1 MSRKKQSIPLSQLFS
16 DRLAA
21 ASQNPTIHAYEP
33 HEKQLAF
40 HSSTKKERLY
50 VGGNRSGKSVGGCVE
65 DIYRL
70 RGEHPFQAVPSA
82 PVAGRIVGVDFDNG
96 IEKILKPIIQK
107 WIPPSLLI
115 NGNWEDSYNK
125 GLRTLT
131 CDNGSTLEFM
141 SYVQEVDKFAG
152 TSRHFVHLD
161 EEPPRLV
168 YEECKARTL
177 DVGGVIYL
185 TMTPLEGMDWS
196 YDQLYIPGKNNDP
209 RIDVIEVDI
218 SDNPHVPQEE
228 IVEFYGNMDE
238 DTRRIRQHGE
248 YIHIGGA
255 VFKKFGD
262 HNIVPYDEFDLRYFI
277 SQGWKLYASMDH
289 GYNNPAA
296 WLWHV
301 VAPEPRLQIITF
313 FEHYMREWTIKQ
325 HASHIKDIE
334 RALGYIPEFRIGD
347 PAIAQR
353 NGETG
358 NSVKTAYAL
367 EEIYIAEGNNDVKS
381 SIDRIIS
388 YLGPV
393 ESPHWLITDNCV
405 NLMNEMKRARWK
417 RHMSPKVRDRKNAF
431 EEIENKQDHAIDAA
445 RYFFNFMPDLPHK
458 IQTPNFEQ
466 GKRYVEEMIKPVQG
480 GRIVVDSGLRRSGPE
495 TEWTII
501 ETLND
506 F

>member
-1 MSRKKQSIPLSQLFS
+1 MPRKKTSVSLSQLFTE
-16 DRLAA
+16 RLSL
-21 ASQNPTIHAYEP
+21 ASQNPSIHAYEP

-70 RGEHPFQAVPSA
+70 RGEHPYQAVRAA

-96 IEKILKPIIQK
+96 IEKILKPIIQR

-115 NGNWEDSYNK
+115 NGSWEDSFNK
-125 GLRTLT
+125 GLRMLT
-131 CDNGSTLEFM
+131 CANGSTLEFM

-152 TSRHFVHLD
+152 TSRDFVHLD

-177 DVGGVIYL
+177 DVSGVVYL

-196 YDQLYIPGKNNDP
+196 YDQLYIPGKNNHP

-218 SDNPHVPQEE
+218 ADNPHVPQEE
-228 IVEFYGNMDE
+228 VAEFYENMDE
-238 DTRRIRQHGE
+238 DTRRIRQHGQ

-262 HNIVPYDEFDLRYFI
+262 HNVISYDEFDLKNYLAA
-277 SQGWKLYASMDH
+277 GWKLYASMDH
-289 GYNNPAA
+289 GFNNPAA

-301 VAPEPRLQIITF
+301 VAPEPQYQVITF
-313 FEHYMREWTIKQ
+313 YEHYKREWTIKQ
-325 HASHIKDIE
+325 HAAYIKEIE
-334 RALGYIPEFRIGD
+334 RELGFQPEFRIGD

-367 EEIYIAEGNNDVKS
+367 EGIYIAEGNNDVKS

-388 YLGPV
+388 YLSPPQA
-393 ESPHWLITDNCV
+393 PHWLITDNCV
-405 NLMNEMKRARWK
+405 NLMNELRRARWK
-417 RHMSPKVRDRKNAF
+417 RHMSAKVRDRKNAF
-431 EEIENKQDHAIDAA
+431 EEIENKDDHAIDAA

-458 IQTPNFEQ
+458 IITKSFEE
-466 GKRYVEEMIKPVQG
+466 GKRYVEEMLRPVQG
-480 GRIVVDSGLRRSGPE
+480 GRIVVDSSLGRQPAQ

>member
-1 MSRKKQSIPLSQLFS
+1 MGRPKPKRPLSDLFS
-16 DRLAA
+16 ERLAF
-21 ASQNPTIHAYEP
+21 ASQNPSIHAYEP
-33 HEKQLAF
+33 HDRQLEF
-40 HSSTKKERLY
+40 HSSPKKERLY
-50 VGGNRSGKSVGGCVE
+50 VGANRSGKSVGGCVE

-70 RGEHPFQAVPSA
+70 RGESPFQSVPPA

-96 IEKILKPIIQK
+96 IEKILKPLIQR

-115 NGNWEDSYNK
+115 NGSWEDSYNR
-125 GLRTLT
+125 GLRVLN
-131 CDNGSTLEFM
+131 CANGSTLEFM
-141 SYVQEVDKFAG
+141 SYIQDVEKFAG

-168 YEECKARTL
+168 YEECKLRTL

-196 YDQLYIPGKNNDP
+196 YDQLYIPGKNGDP

-218 SDNPHVPQEE
+218 SDNPHVGQEE
-228 IVEFYGNMDE
+228 LEEFYSNMDE
-238 DTRRIRQHGE
+238 DTKRVRQHGQ

-262 HNIVPYDEFDLRYFI
+262 HNLIPYDDFNLEFFLSR
-277 SQGWKLYASMDH
+277 GWKLYASMDH
-289 GYNNPAA
+289 GFNNPTA
-296 WLWHV
+296 WLWHI
-301 VAPEPRLQIITF
+301 VAPEPQLQIITF
-313 FEHYMREWTIKQ
+313 YEHYMKEWTIKQ
-325 HASHIKDIE
+325 HADYVKDIE
-334 RALGYIPEFRIGD
+334 RELKAFPEFRIGD

-358 NSVKTAYAL
+358 NSVKTAYAK
-367 EEIYIAEGNNDVKS
+367 EGIYIAEGNNDVKS

-388 YLGPV
+388 YLGPS
-393 ESPHWLITDNCV
+393 EAPHWLITDNCV
-405 NLMNEMKRARWK
+405 NLAFEMRRARWK

-458 IQTPNFEQ
+458 LEKVTYER
-466 GKRYVEEMIKPVQG
+466 GKQYVEEMIRPVQG
-480 GRIVVDSGLRRSGPE
+480 GRIVVDSGLKSSAPQ
-495 TEWTII
+495 TEWTIL

>member
-1 MSRKKQSIPLSQLFS
+1 MPRKKPMVSLSQAFS
-16 DRLAA
+16 DRLSA
-21 ASQNPTIHAYEP
+21 ASMNPSIHAYEP
-33 HEKQLAF
+33 HDKQIEF

-70 RGEHPFQAVPSA
+70 RGEHPYQSVPAA

-107 WIPPSLLI
+107 WIPPSLLV
-115 NGNWEDSYNK
+115 NGSWEDSYNK
-125 GLRTLT
+125 GLRVLT
-131 CDNGSTLEFM
+131 CSNGSTLEFM
-141 SYVQEVDKFAG
+141 SYVQEPDKFAG

-161 EEPPRLV
+161 EEPPRLI
-168 YEECKARTL
+168 YEECKLRTL
-177 DVGGVIYL
+177 DIGGVVYL

-196 YDQLYIPGKNNDP
+196 YDQLYVPGKHGDP
-209 RIDVIEVDI
+209 RIGVVEVDI
-218 SDNPHVPQEE
+218 ADNPYVSQEE
-228 IVEFYGNMDE
+228 LEEFYANMDE
-238 DTRRIRQHGE
+238 DTRRIRQHGQ

-262 HNIVPYDEFDLRYFI
+262 HNVIPYDEFDLKFFLDK
-277 SQGWKLYASMDH
+277 GWKLYASMDH
-289 GYNNPAA
+289 GFNNPAA

-301 VAPEPRLQIITF
+301 VAPEPLLQVITF
-313 FEHYMREWTIKQ
+313 YEHYKREWTIKQ
-325 HASHIKDIE
+325 HATYLKEIE
-334 RALGYIPEFRIGD
+334 RELGALPEFRIGD

-358 NSVKTAYAL
+358 NSVKTAYAN
-367 EEIYIAEGNNDVKS
+367 EGIYIAEGNNDVKS

-393 ESPHWLITDNCV
+393 KAPHWLITDNCS
-405 NLMNEMKRARWK
+405 NLMFELRRARWK
-417 RHMSPKVRDRKNAF
+417 RHMSAKVRDRKNAF

-445 RYFFNFMPDLPHK
+445 RYFFNFMPELPHSIETK
-458 IQTPNFEQ
+458 LFTE
-466 GKRYVEEMIKPVQG
+466 GKRFVEEMIKPVQG
-480 GRIVVDSGLRRSGPE
+480 GRIVVDSGIRRSAPE

>member
-1 MSRKKQSIPLSQLFS
+1 MPRKRATNLTQDFAT
-16 DRLAA
+16 RLAI
-21 ASQNPTIHAYEP
+21 ASQNPSIHAYDP
-33 HEKQLAF
+33 HEKQITF
-40 HSSTKKERLY
+40 HASRKKERLV
-50 VGGNRSGKSVGGCVE
+50 VGANRSGKSISGCVE

-70 RGEHPFQAVPSA
+70 RGEHPFQPVPPS

-96 IEKILKPIIQK
+96 IEKILKPILQK

-115 NGNWEDSYNK
+115 NGSWEDSYNK
-125 GLRTLT
+125 GLRVLN
-131 CDNGSTLEFM
+131 CANGSTLEFM
-141 SYVQEVDKFAG
+141 SYVQETEKFAG
-152 TSRHFVHLD
+152 TSRHFIHLD
-161 EEPPRLV
+161 EEPPRLI
-168 YEECKARTL
+168 YEECKLRTL
-177 DVGGVIYL
+177 DIDGVVYL

-196 YDQLYIPGKNNDP
+196 YDQLYIPGKHGDP
-209 RIDVIEVDI
+209 RIDVVEMDI

-228 IVEFYGNMDE
+228 IVAFYANMDE
-238 DTRRIRQHGE
+238 DTRRIRQHGH

-255 VFKKFGD
+255 VFKRFGD
-262 HNIVPYDEFDLRYFI
+262 HNIIPYEEFNLQHYLRL
-277 SQGWKLYASMDH
+277 GWKLYASMDH
-289 GYNNPAA
+289 GYNNPTA

-301 VAPEPRLQIITF
+301 VAPEPELKIITF
-313 FEHYMREWTIKQ
+313 FEHYMREWTVKQ
-325 HASHIKDIE
+325 HAAYIQDIE
-334 RALGYIPEFRIGD
+334 RELGALPEFRIGD

-358 NSVKTAYAL
+358 NSVKTAYAK
-367 EEIYIAEGNNDVKS
+367 EGIYIAEGNNDVKS

-393 ESPHWLITDNCV
+393 QNPHWIITDNCA
-405 NLMNEMKRARWK
+405 NLAFEMRRARWK
-417 RHMSPKVRDRKNAF
+417 RHMSPKVRDRKNSP

-458 IQTPNFEQ
+458 IEVPNFEQ
-466 GKRYVEEMIKPVQG
+466 GKRYVEEMIRPVQG